1 MNIIEVSESVKVFQD
16 NNYYL
21 VNSVCVNLGN
31 ELLFVDTGINPV
43 VAAKFRKEM
52 QKEFNQMRA
61 SLTITHANGDH
72 YMGLEAFMDL
82 PIVVP
87 DKFMEEFRRRTK
99 SSENT
104 KLRDFKPTKTFAS
117 AFTFGSDENSITF
130 ILAGG
135 HTEDSC
141 YGYFPKE
148 KILIAGDNI
157 VSDMPQY
164 FLHPDADLQ
173 KFINC
178 LKQWVTMEID
188 FVVPGH
194 GNVTTPSH
202 IENVLHYS
210 EELYEFLV
218 KSKQNNLKFQEVL
231 NHKDLPE
238 YFESDPE
245 NWILP
250 GIKQLYS
257 NLRI

>member
-1 MNIIEVSESVKVFQD
+1 MKIIEASESVRVFQD

-31 ELLFVDTGINPV
+31 ELLFVDTGINPA
-43 VAAKFRKEM
+43 VAAKFREEM

-61 SLTITHANGDH
+61 SLTITHANSDH

-82 PIVVP
+82 PIIVP

-99 SSENT
+99 SSENR
-104 KLRDFKPTKTFAS
+104 KLRAFKPTKTFAS
-117 AFTFGSDENSITF
+117 TFTFGSNENTITF
-130 ILAGG
+130 TLAGG

-164 FLHPDADLQ
+164 FLHPDADLL

-178 LKQWVTMEID
+178 LKQWLKMEID
-188 FVVPGH
+188 FVIPGH

-202 IENVLHYS
+202 IKHVLHYS
-210 EELYEFLV
+210 EELYDFLI
-218 KSKQNNLKFQEVL
+218 KSKQDSLKLEEVL
-231 NHKDLPE
+231 NHKDLPV
-238 YFESDPE
+238 YFESDRE
-245 NWILP
+245 NWIFP
-250 GIKQLYS
+250 GIKQLYT